1 MDSHSI
7 VSWSTSDA
15 KVATVEN
22 GVVTAVGNGTATI
35 TASVRPEDDEYHANT
50 YSATAT
56 ITVEFKNNNLYYYA
70 LIPAR
75 RMMVQLQQTVHG
87 LELVLMKFQVW
98 QIHPLIV
105 EIMEPKRDFS
115 TMLKRM

>member
-1 MDSHSI
+1 M
-7 VSWSTSDA
+7 VLQQLLQVFGQ
-15 KVATVEN
+15 K
-22 GVVTAVGNGTATI
+22 
-35 TASVRPEDDEYHANT
+35 DDEYHANT

-70 LIPAR
+70 LIPGQKDDGSVAADSAWF
-75 RMMVQLQQTVHG
+75 G
-87 LELVLMKFQVW
+87 IGIDEFQVW